1 MRGVVGSSPHSAGK
15 SAIQLLIVCVGKRR
29 LCGGARCV
37 TPPKGGGVVG
47 PATTTA
53 APAPPG
59 PPHPTRYRPAS
70 GHTCYRAAPLTLPR
84 SADQHAERC
93 THVCGVWRSAFDD
106 RAQTRAQVRTSP
118 DPFHSRRKLNMITAM
133 LNGAVLGQPEPINKY
148 DFKTLPFVPY
158 GDAHTRHH
166 GGDFPEVFGQIE
178 GTVENGFARTRPA
191 RHELVP
197 TLRVSRCALAVLL
210 AAHTA
215 QAHQVRFHVREDRP
229 ALRRPIL
236 D

>member
-1 MRGVVGSSPHSAGK
+1 MVLTPLRQPLPHQA
-15 SAIQLLIVCVGKRR
+15 LL
-29 LCGGARCV
+29 
-37 TPPKGGGVVG
+37 T
-47 PATTTA
+47 
-53 APAPPG
+53 
-59 PPHPTRYRPAS
+59 
-70 GHTCYRAAPLTLPR
+70 
-84 SADQHAERC
+84 QHAIALHPVSRAIALRLSRSLDRQINMQSDVPMCVE
-93 THVCGVWRSAFDD
+93 CGDQLDD

-118 DPFHSRRKLNMITAM
+118 DPFHSRRRLNMITAM

-197 TLRVSRCALAVLL
+197 TLRASRCALAVLL